1 MKTVRTLACTAVAAS
16 AIIAGAATALAATQI
31 FDVWREV
38 RALNQNQ
45 RLRPCHG
52 IVVVKWPIIVLDRPT
67 IESHRKLPTPRH
79 LWRLGQSLGSDID
92 YTLRAFP
99 NHYRALDAMMR
110 LAVRDRTPQ
119 PEGATYTVNCYFDR
133 AVRFRPHDGVV
144 RLMFGLFYYR
154 NGDLKNAIVQ
164 GSLGDELTPNNPN
177 IKYNLGLFYFQA
189 KEYEKALS
197 YAQQAQ
203 LLGTK
208 LPGLKRKLVK
218 IGKWLEPVAVT
229 GKPPAP
235 TIDQA
240 TASTDSAGVRA
251 KSAAEPAKASVPA
264 DAAAGLPAQ
273 SAKGAAG
280 APPPSASR

>member
-1 MKTVRTLACTAVAAS
+1 MYMRALVALLTC
-16 AIIAGAATALAATQI
+16 IIASQALAETPQMSWRRKFPVGLDCGPI
-31 FDVWREV
+31 KNNYGPFDYNDPVA
-38 RALNQNQ
+38 RAQPLVLVEGSHFTPDIEN
-45 RLRPCHG
+45 LRRG
-52 IVVVKWPIIVLDRPT
+52 KRGSI
-67 IESHRKLPTPRH
+67 
-79 LWRLGQSLGSDID
+79 GSDID